1 MREPR
6 LRDVRKLAQVIEL
19 VINLRKKT
27 KQGSEGFLNYLFL
40 EPSGILVK
48 PVETISEY
56 YFELHID
63 NIILQRK

>member
-6 LRDVRKLAQVIEL
+6 LRDVKKLAQVIEL

-27 KQGSEGFLNYLFL
+27 KQGSEGFL

-48 PVETISEY
+48 PVETISEE
-56 YFELHID
+56 YFELHVD

>member
-6 LRDVRKLAQVIEL
+6 LRDIKKLAQVIEL

-27 KQGSEGFLNYLFL
+27 KQGSEAFL

-48 PVETISEY
+48 PVETISE
-56 YFELHID
+56 D
-63 NIILQRK
+63 